1 MKLLDQSYD
10 ESFFKTSFVL
20 QIEARKGCGCG
31 CGVYDLLFLRTHTH
45 TLEKSNHVNDIDIS
59 ACREPGTSQTQEDV
73 MHKDI
78 NLLLIREK
86 SVGGY
91 ARQMLRSL

>member
-1 MKLLDQSYD
+1 
-10 ESFFKTSFVL
+10 
-20 QIEARKGCGCG
+20 
-31 CGVYDLLFLRTHTH
+31 
-45 TLEKSNHVNDIDIS
+45 IDIL

-78 NLLLIREK
+78 NLLRIREK
-86 SVGGY
+86 SVGDY